1 VSVGAPSG
9 EPSRAPPAKP
19 RTWARTALRLA
30 GPILLVVLV
39 ARLDDPWALLASL
52 RDSLGWELAV
62 VLALNVLTIHAKVL
76 RWRVLLLARGFDFPV
91 RRAWVSFLAS
101 SYVGMLTPGRVGD
114 VLRIQYLRR
123 ERGAPYAEGLASV
136 VVDRLCDLYV
146 LGAFVAV
153 AAVRFSSVIAGELA
167 FVTWL
172 TLAATV
178 IGPLVLW
185 IPGLA
190 ERVFRVIYRRL
201 AKGSDG
207 GSGGIDLFLA
217 AVRSAASRRLF
228 VTIPLTLAAYL
239 LNALQGWLLAR
250 AIGAPLP
257 FVDVA
262 CLLAIANLL
271 GLLPIS
277 ISGLGVRE
285 LLYSLIFP
293 MFGYAA
299 SVGVTF
305 GLLIFGALYV
315 FIVLLGF
322 VAWQIDP
329 PPVGATAPS

>member
-1 VSVGAPSG
+1 L
-9 EPSRAPPAKP
+9 
-19 RTWARTALRLA
+19 LR
-30 GPILLVVLV
+30 
-39 ARLDDPWALLASL
+39 SL

-62 VLALNVLTIHAKVL
+62 VLALHGLTIHAKVL

-101 SYVGMLTPGRVGD
+101 SYVAILTPGRVGE

-123 ERGAPYAEGLASV
+123 ERGTPYAEGLASV

-153 AAVRFSSVIAGELA
+153 AAVRFGEVIVGELA
-167 FVTWL
+167 FVTWI

-185 IPGLA
+185 VPGLA
-190 ERVFRVIYRRL
+190 EHVFRWVYRRL

-207 GSGGIDLFLA
+207 GAGGIDLFLA
-217 AVRSAASRRLF
+217 AVRSSASRKLLIT
-228 VTIPLTLAAYL
+228 VPLTLAAFL
-239 LNALQGWLLAR
+239 LSTLQGWLLLR
-250 AIGAPLP
+250 AIDAPLP
-257 FVDVA
+257 FLDVA

-305 GLLIFGALYV
+305 GLLIFGAFYMFFV
-315 FIVLLGF
+315 FLGF
-322 VAWQIDP
+322 VAWQVDP
-329 PPVGATAPS
+329 PPVGAATPTAPS

>member
-1 VSVGAPSG
+1 
-9 EPSRAPPAKP
+9 
-19 RTWARTALRLA
+19 
-30 GPILLVVLV
+30 
-39 ARLDDPWALLASL
+39 
-52 RDSLGWELAV
+52 
-62 VLALNVLTIHAKVL
+62 
-76 RWRVLLLARGFDFPV
+76 
-91 RRAWVSFLAS
+91 
-101 SYVGMLTPGRVGD
+101 MLTPGRVGD